1 MHEAKEG
8 MAQRLSCRLYAV
20 MSNQR
25 GMAQLLSLWNN
36 WVANPQKRATTGF
49 GPFKDVF
56 IHLKD
61 IRRWSPQDRLER
73 TGVLDYWQQYLQ
85 QKQGPI
91 KFEVELWC
99 RGSGEVRQRAYDNLQ
114 SLVGE
119 ASGKCVRETQ
129 IPEIC
134 YHGVLAELPPHSLH
148 ETINHILQ
156 NEYSQ
161 LLRCEDVMFFRPFGQ
176 SGFPVEEADD
186 PPPGSASGERA
197 GHRGCCRT
205 GGRPARRPAAR
216 KSRPPGGPPD
226 CRRSRRLQVRFLG
239 YGEVDPQ
246 RTLVSTEQRAT
257 IIGWG
262 RLTREKARVF
272 EVPLPPCLTRQ
283 QGETAAYGN
292 VGVVLTDQHSTPEL
306 PPSPALVS
314 PERRRTWRQQGRS

>member
-1 MHEAKEG
+1 

-36 WVANPQKRATTGF
+36 WVANPHKRATTGF

-119 ASGKCVRETQ
+119 TSRKCVRETQ

-134 YHGVLAELPPHSLH
+134 YHGVLAELPPQSLH

-186 PPPGSASGERA
+186 PPPGAPPPAKGPDTAVAAEPVVALLDGLPLENHVLLA
-197 GHRGCCRT
+197 GRLIVDD
-205 GGRPARRPAAR
+205 PD
-216 KSRPPGGPPD
+216 D
-226 CRRSRRLQVRFLG
+226 CRFASSVMAKSIRN
-239 YGEVDPQ
+239 
-246 RTLVSTEQRAT
+246 
-257 IIGWG
+257 G
-262 RLTREKARVF
+262 RWS
-272 EVPLPPCLTRQ
+272 PLSSGQ
-283 QGETAAYGN
+283 
-292 VGVVLTDQHSTPEL
+292 
-306 PPSPALVS
+306 PSS
-314 PERRRTWRQQGRS
+314 DGGG